1 MKSGIHRFTL
11 IELLVVI
18 AIIAILAGILLP
30 ALNSAR
36 SKAQA
41 IACLSNLRQTG
52 LIVHQ
57 YADAFHEFF
66 PFANTW
72 GTALNGQPTWNR
84 QLFNAGL
91 VAKNKIG
98 NYPETEIPYGTSSPG
113 VPGGIWRCP
122 SVAPHQHTGSGMT
135 HYGMNFSFEPKENPP
150 WFIKR
155 SSFPQI
161 RPGIHRSASEF
172 FLMTDN
178 DAMPDNDDTFAYVVY
193 ATETPTIA
201 DPTARKKTIGYRHL
215 GAANVLFADGHG
227 AGWRYAG
234 PLARKYWAYYN

>member
-1 MKSGIHRFTL
+1 MKRNRNHFTL

-36 SKAQA
+36 MKAHA
-41 IACLSNLRQTG
+41 IACVSNMKQAG
-52 LIVHQ
+52 LLMHQ
-57 YADAFHEFF
+57 YADAFQEFF

-72 GTALNGQPTWNR
+72 GTALNGHPTWNR
-84 QLFNAGL
+84 QLFNAGF
-91 VAKNKIG
+91 VGKNRIG

-122 SVAPHQHTGSGMT
+122 VVPPHQHSGSGMT
-135 HYGMNFSFEPKENPP
+135 HYGMNSSFEPKENPP

-155 SSFPQI
+155 SSFPKV
-161 RPGIHRSASEF
+161 RPGIQRSASEF

-178 DAMPDNDDTFAYVVY
+178 DAMQDNDNTFAYVVY
-193 ATETPTIA
+193 AAETSTIENPA
-201 DPTARKKTIGYRHL
+201 ARKKAIGYRHL
-215 GAANVLFADGHG
+215 GAANVLFVDGH
-227 AGWRYAG
+227 AGSWRYAG

>member
-52 LIVHQ
+52 LIMHQ

-122 SVAPHQHTGSGMT
+122 SVAPHQHTCSGMT

-215 GAANVLFADGHG
+215 RAANVLFADGHA